1 MNPNLTKEEIN
12 NFEKVIH
19 DLSYESLDK
28 QSKLKLINKV
38 DNFLEALYLAP
49 TLFDYNVI
57 RILKYRENK
66 LTEWR
71 HAGQSLT
78 GLTYLTAYAIYKKK
92 TMGSFYFRNFWFLFC
107 STAVLSYIGG
117 RSMEYMA
124 NKLLYEKVLFSLAA
138 KYNVTDEEIEE
149 LQFKINEDILK
160 ENQEKQ
166 NAGAK
171 NSLDSVKFR
180 M

>member
-1 MNPNLTKEEIN
+1 MNPNMTKEEIEN
-12 NFEKVIH
+12 IEKVIN
-19 DLSYESLDK
+19 DLSYESLDRPT
-28 QSKLKLINKV
+28 KLKLIYKV

-66 LTEWR
+66 LSEWR
-71 HAGQSLT
+71 HVGHIL
-78 GLTYLTAYAIYKKK
+78 GGFTYLSIYAIYKKK
-92 TMGSFYFRNFWFLFC
+92 TMGAFYFRNFWFLLF
-107 STAVLSYIGG
+107 STSLVSYISG
-117 RSMEYMA
+117 RSFEYMG
-124 NKLLYEKVLFSLAA
+124 NKLLYEKILFSLAA

-166 NAGAK
+166 NQGK